1 MSGADLYDEFGT
13 YIGPDLDGSDSD
25 SGAGGDHGDHTWS
38 EPAVAAPAHSGSG
51 AAAMDVD
58 EDTRV
63 DVSHAIVLHEDKQF
77 FRAAEDVY
85 GPGVELRHE
94 DEDHRG
100 IEQPI
105 IAPQIVKSHSHR
117 DKTMPETSFAKEY
130 LAGMLSLPEFTR
142 SVVIAGHL
150 HHGKTSLVDM
160 LVEQTHVLPPRIK
173 QFAEPKALRYTDTRY
188 DEQARAISVKASPM
202 SLVLPDSRSKSHLIN
217 LFDTPG
223 HVNFSDEVSAAA
235 RMADAMV
242 IVVDALEGVLM
253 QTERLLH
260 AAVAAR
266 LPVVLVLAKVDR
278 LILEVRIPPAD
289 AYYKLKHT
297 IDEVNEILAAA
308 AVATPGAKPHRVDPL
323 DGTVVF
329 AAAKHSWMFSL
340 ASFAELYG
348 QVHGLAPAAFD
359 SARFARR
366 LWGDAYFSR
375 ETRQFTRTP
384 IGSEPKRSFVEFIL
398 EPLYKLYS
406 HVLGAEAAE
415 LSTLLASLGVALTA
429 TELALDP
436 LPLLAVVCSRVF
448 GDARA
453 LVDMLVAHVP
463 SPIAGARAKIES
475 AYLGPLNTSV
485 GEALL
490 SCSPDGALV
499 ANVVKLFP
507 SDDCKSFGALA
518 RIFAGTLKVGDRV
531 KVLGEAYEAGY
542 NEEDAKDAV
551 VSALSIYNSR
561 YSVPIDSA
569 PAGAWVLIEGIDE
582 SILKTA
588 TVVDPDWVAPQPFR
602 PLAFN
607 DEPIVKV
614 AIEPLNPSELPKM
627 LDGLRRLAK
636 TYPLLAA
643 KVEESGEH
651 VLLGT
656 GELYLDCALHDL
668 RKLYTDIEV
677 KVADPVVRFCETV
690 VETSSVKA
698 FVDTPNGL
706 NRFAMIAE
714 PLERGLPEFIE
725 VRAFAGMAVGSDAL
739 ATTLMQ
745 TYQWDLLAV
754 RSLWAFGPD
763 QATGPNALLNDTFAD
778 ESDRVRLGSVK
789 QSVVQGFRW
798 ATRDGP
804 LCNEPVRGVKFRL
817 VEAAVAETVPGRAAG
832 QVIPSVRRVAYSSL
846 LLAAPRLME
855 PMLQVEVYTPADCV
869 AAVYNVVSLRRGYVE
884 RDHPKAGTPHYV
896 VHAFVPAI
904 DSFGFETD
912 LRVHTQGMAFCM
924 SAFHHWEVL
933 RSDPLDTTIVL
944 APLEPA
950 PPVGLARDFMLK
962 TRRRK
967 GLSEQVSIAT
977 YITDPKLLDLVRLEL
992 GHL

>member
-308 AVATPGAKPHRVDPL
+308 AVATPGAKPHR
-323 DGTVVF
+323 
-329 AAAKHSWMFSL
+329 
-340 ASFAELYG
+340 
-348 QVHGLAPAAFD
+348 
-359 SARFARR
+359 
-366 LWGDAYFSR
+366 
-375 ETRQFTRTP
+375 
-384 IGSEPKRSFVEFIL
+384 
-398 EPLYKLYS
+398 
-406 HVLGAEAAE
+406 
-415 LSTLLASLGVALTA
+415 
-429 TELALDP
+429 
-436 LPLLAVVCSRVF
+436 
-448 GDARA
+448 
-453 LVDMLVAHVP
+453 
-463 SPIAGARAKIES
+463 
-475 AYLGPLNTSV
+475 
-485 GEALL
+485 
-490 SCSPDGALV
+490 
-499 ANVVKLFP
+499 
-507 SDDCKSFGALA
+507 
-518 RIFAGTLKVGDRV
+518 
-531 KVLGEAYEAGY
+531 
-542 NEEDAKDAV
+542 
-551 VSALSIYNSR
+551 
-561 YSVPIDSA
+561 
-569 PAGAWVLIEGIDE
+569 
-582 SILKTA
+582 
-588 TVVDPDWVAPQPFR
+588 
-602 PLAFN
+602 
-607 DEPIVKV
+607 
-614 AIEPLNPSELPKM
+614 
-627 LDGLRRLAK
+627 
-636 TYPLLAA
+636 
-643 KVEESGEH
+643 
-651 VLLGT
+651 
-656 GELYLDCALHDL
+656 
-668 RKLYTDIEV
+668 
-677 KVADPVVRFCETV
+677 
-690 VETSSVKA
+690 
-698 FVDTPNGL
+698 
-706 NRFAMIAE
+706 
-714 PLERGLPEFIE
+714 
-725 VRAFAGMAVGSDAL
+725 
-739 ATTLMQ
+739 
-745 TYQWDLLAV
+745 
-754 RSLWAFGPD
+754 
-763 QATGPNALLNDTFAD
+763 
-778 ESDRVRLGSVK
+778 
-789 QSVVQGFRW
+789 
-798 ATRDGP
+798 
-804 LCNEPVRGVKFRL
+804 
-817 VEAAVAETVPGRAAG
+817 
-832 QVIPSVRRVAYSSL
+832 
-846 LLAAPRLME
+846 
-855 PMLQVEVYTPADCV
+855 
-869 AAVYNVVSLRRGYVE
+869 
-884 RDHPKAGTPHYV
+884 
-896 VHAFVPAI
+896 I